1 MSNVD
6 EEEELEEYKV
16 IANDL
21 KDQGNQAFQAG
32 DVQLAISLF
41 TQAIDLDPDNHVFYS
56 NRAAAY
62 MKADSKS
69 KALHDA
75 EKCVELAPTWSKGYS
90 RLGAAQQCLKRFD
103 AAIDNF
109 KKGIE
114 LEPNNKSL
122 WASLKACQDAFE
134 ADKKVRFDIA
144 RKERAVEEERLRLRE
159 TIKKDMEVEKKRK
172 LEEQQQESLLSD
184 FLSDINKSS
193 NSEVKEKHVN
203 NPDNQEEDNLLAD
216 FFSEVA
222 ATTAEPKPVRQVV
235 VEPVEAPQP
244 EENVRDESS
253 LTEKYVSQDL
263 GDGRAQCERL
273 LATHFEWRNLNPYAV
288 LQLGADA
295 TEEDIKLRYKK
306 MSLKVHPDRLRDV
319 ENARDAFE
327 QVKEA
332 YMKLTDEVLKK
343 NLLMHIEN
351 ATDEYKKERR
361 KLLAKGK
368 KEEVLGEFEDGLNR
382 HIMKHFAEIERM
394 RRRSETNL
402 RGYSAR
408 DKMAEA
414 AELEKQAKHQ
424 EFDKSWTEDTRR
436 DKRIGNWREFQTD
449 PTAKKVKASS
459 YKEESREEVKH
470 GVVKTETWKKN
481 W

>member
-1 MSNVD
+1 MSL
-6 EEEELEEYKV
+6 EPEEELEEYKV

-90 RLGAAQQCLKRFD
+90 RLGAAQQSLKRFD

-114 LEPNNKSL
+114 LEPNNKSF

-134 ADKKVRFDIA
+134 ADKKVRFDVA
-144 RKERAVEEERLRLRE
+144 RKEREAEEARMKLRE
-159 TIKKDMEVEKKRK
+159 KIKTDMENEKKRK
-172 LEEQQQESLLSD
+172 LEAEQEDSLLSD
-184 FLSDINKSS
+184 FLSEVNKSS
-193 NSEVKEKHVN
+193 TAETKEKHVN
-203 NPDNQEEDNLLAD
+203 NPNNQEEDDLLAD

-222 ATTAEPKPVRQVV
+222 ATAAEPKPVRQVV
-235 VEPVEAPQP
+235 TEVEEVKPAED
-244 EENVRDESS
+244 VRDEQS
-253 LTEKYVSQDL
+253 LTEKYLNQDL

-273 LATHFEWRNLNPYAV
+273 LATHWEWRNLNPFAV
-288 LQLGADA
+288 LMLGADA

-306 MSLKVHPDRLRDV
+306 MSLKVHPDRLRDI

-327 QVKEA
+327 QVRF
-332 YMKLTDEVLKK
+332 TGVC
-343 NLLMHIEN
+343 
-351 ATDEYKKERR
+351 
-361 KLLAKGK
+361 
-368 KEEVLGEFEDGLNR
+368 
-382 HIMKHFAEIERM
+382 
-394 RRRSETNL
+394 
-402 RGYSAR
+402 
-408 DKMAEA
+408 
-414 AELEKQAKHQ
+414 
-424 EFDKSWTEDTRR
+424 
-436 DKRIGNWREFQTD
+436 RILQ
-449 PTAKKVKASS
+449 
-459 YKEESREEVKH
+459 
-470 GVVKTETWKKN
+470 
-481 W
+481 

>member
-75 EKCVELAPTWSKGYS
+75 EKCVQLAPTWSKGYS

-172 LEEQQQESLLSD
+172 IEEQQQESLLSD

-222 ATTAEPKPVRQVV
+222 ATTAEPKSVRQVV

-327 QVKEA
+327 QVIFCSVCSMSTCEHV
-332 YMKLTDEVLKK
+332 MVITPCCVLVVR
-343 NLLMHIEN
+343 IIF
-351 ATDEYKKERR
+351 
-361 KLLAKGK
+361 
-368 KEEVLGEFEDGLNR
+368 EF
-382 HIMKHFAEIERM
+382 
-394 RRRSETNL
+394 T
-402 RGYSAR
+402 RG
-408 DKMAEA
+408 DM
-414 AELEKQAKHQ
+414 
-424 EFDKSWTEDTRR
+424 
-436 DKRIGNWREFQTD
+436 
-449 PTAKKVKASS
+449 
-459 YKEESREEVKH
+459 
-470 GVVKTETWKKN
+470 
-481 W
+481 